1 MKDLGGMPYSVEELT
16 QDLIEDD
23 VKTMRKAG
31 VYIFTASTSL
41 SFCQISKHS
50 QGVNYEYPWVICS
63 LLRRT

>member
-1 MKDLGGMPYSVEELT
+1 MKDLGGMSYSVEELT
-16 QDLIEDD
+16 QGLIEDD

-31 VYIFTASTSL
+31 VCILTASTSL

-50 QGVNYEYPWVICS
+50 QGVNYEYPWIICS